1 MKDSVYI
8 LAGGESLTGFDFNKL
23 ENKDV
28 IAVNKSILS
37 YPKAKYF
44 ITMDFTA
51 LKKMDF
57 KNIVCDS
64 TKIFIANFT
73 FDYIKE
79 IDGRIT
85 DTRFGLV
92 YKLEDFDMIIKSY
105 YKMFFGDNFNIFSN
119 GQNSAFCALQLAIVL
134 GYKNI
139 YLLGLDLTCKN
150 KTHFHSGYGQDIEKF
165 KKSLDEYYSYFYHSI
180 LKFKEKSDINIYSC
194 SKISRLNYI
203 LKYKAI

>member
-8 LAGGESLTGFDFNKL
+8 IAGGESLTSFDFNKL

-28 IAVNKSILS
+28 ICVNKSILS

-57 KNIVCDS
+57 KNIACDS

-92 YKLEDFDMIIKSY
+92 YKLEDFDVIIKSY
-105 YKMFFGDNFNIFSN
+105 YRESFGLDFKHFAN
-119 GQNSAFCALQLAIVL
+119 GQNSAFCALQLAVSL

-139 YLLGLDLTCKN
+139 YLLGLDLTCAT
-150 KTHFHSGYGQDIEKF
+150 KTHFHSGYGQDITKF
-165 KKSLDEYYSYFYHSI
+165 QQSLSEYYSYFHFSI
-180 LKFKEKSDINIYSC
+180 LELQEQSDINIYSC
-194 SKISRLNYI
+194 SKISRLNDI
-203 LKYKAI
+203 LKYKEI

>member
-8 LAGGESLTGFDFNKL
+8 IAGGDSLTNFDFNKL

-28 IAVNKSILS
+28 IAVNKAILS

-51 LKKMDF
+51 LKKMNF
-57 KNIVCDS
+57 KNIISDS
-64 TKIFIANFT
+64 IKIFIANFT

-79 IDGRIT
+79 IDGQII

-92 YKLEDFDMIIKSY
+92 YKLEDFDMIIKSH
-105 YKMFFGDNFNIFSN
+105 YKESFGLDFKHFAN
-119 GQNSAFCALQLAIVL
+119 GQNSAYCAVQLAISL

-139 YLLGLDLTCKN
+139 YLLGLDLVCDT
-150 KTHFHSGYGQDIEKF
+150 KTHYHSGYGQDIEKF
-165 KKSLDEYYSYFYHSI
+165 KKSLNEYHKYFYFSI
-180 LKFKEKSDINIYSC
+180 LELQEKSDINIYSC
-194 SKISRLNYI
+194 SKISRLNDI
-203 LKYKAI
+203 LKYKEI